1 MNNPSSEKKWEVT
14 LGPEPLVH
22 VHYATASPEVISDGF
37 KGLARELREVADQLE
52 AIAGRVNREM

>member
-1 MNNPSSEKKWEVT
+1 MNGGNAEKKWEVT

-37 KGLARELREVADQLE
+37 EGLARELGDVADQLD
-52 AIAGRVNREM
+52 AIARRIIRVL

>member
-1 MNNPSSEKKWEVT
+1 MNGGNAEKKWEVT
-14 LGPEPLVH
+14 FGPEPLVH

-52 AIAGRVNREM
+52 AIARRVNREM

>member
-1 MNNPSSEKKWEVT
+1 MNGGNAGKKWEVT

-37 KGLARELREVADQLE
+37 EGLARELGDVADQLD
-52 AIAGRVNREM
+52 AIARRIIRVL